1 MNKRIGSTWSKIVLC
16 LCACAGI
23 VMTSGAAQAET
34 YPSRPIRIVVP
45 FPPGGGVDL
54 VARVIGQQLTAQ
66 MGQPVIIENK
76 PGASANIGADY
87 VAKAKP
93 DGYTILC
100 AANGLASNVTLFPHT
115 PFNALRDFAPIT
127 KVGSAPLII
136 IVAKDFPAKTLKDLI
151 AMARK
156 EPGKLAYGSA
166 GNGSSQHLGGEM
178 LKLAAKIDVLHVPYK
193 GGAPA
198 MTDLLAGRIS
208 YMVQNPLEALPHLK
222 AGQLRALAVA
232 GDKRMA
238 LFPDVPT
245 AAEAGL
251 PGYEAPVWWGFVAPV
266 KTPKAVVAKLNA
278 EIVKALAAPAVK
290 DRLTQLGVAIE
301 GDTPEQFGQFLKAD
315 VTKYAKVIKTAG
327 IHAD

>member
-1 MNKRIGSTWSKIVLC
+1 MDSIMKSAWSKIVVC

-23 VMTSGAAQAET
+23 ALMAGVARADT
-34 YPSRPIRIVVP
+34 YPSRPLRIVVP
-45 FPPGGGVDL
+45 FSPGGGVDL
-54 VARVIGQQLTAQ
+54 VARVIGQQLSLQ
-66 MGQPVIIENK
+66 MGQSVIIENK

-87 VAKAKP
+87 VAKADP

-100 AANGLASNVTLFPHT
+100 AANGLATNVTLFPHT
-115 PFNALRDFAPIT
+115 PFNALRDFAPVA
-127 KVGSAPLII
+127 KVGSAPLMV
-136 IVAKDFPAKTLKDLI
+136 IVAEDFPAKTLKDLI

-178 LKLAAKIDVLHVPYK
+178 FKLAAKIDVLHVPYK

-198 MTDLLAGRIS
+198 MNELLAGRIS
-208 YMVQNPLEALPHLK
+208 YMVQNPLEALPHVK
-222 AGQLRALAVA
+222 AKQLRALAVA
-232 GDKRMA
+232 GSKRMA

-251 PGYEAPVWWGFVAPV
+251 PGYEAPVWWGFVAPA
-266 KTPKAVVAKLNA
+266 KTPKEVVAKLNV
-278 EIVKALAAPAVK
+278 EIVKALASPKVR
-290 DRLTQLGVAIE
+290 DRLTQLGVVIDS
-301 GDTPEQFGQFLKAD
+301 GTPEQFGQFLNAEVAKW
-315 VTKYAKVIKTAG
+315 AKVINTAG